1 MLLFQVVKKK
11 TCLIWFSKIFF
22 NYHCCT
28 SMSLGPVNCL
38 YLNYCKKI
46 GTMWVFFIV
55 YATRLPWPAIQGVE
69 LIWDPLSCVELT
81 DDEFVPPQ
89 ELMEESSSEGSVD
102 VPAQAPMKRKKRKP
116 LRTSKRAKQ
125 TITCSDKDSRS
136 TENEEETNTGKVSAM
151 KLQKK
156 EDGEFT
162 GRSIIVFIVRLVAN
176 KWQGTCCGNT
186 VLKQRLQ
193 KQ

>member
-1 MLLFQVVKKK
+1 
-11 TCLIWFSKIFF
+11 
-22 NYHCCT
+22 
-28 SMSLGPVNCL
+28 
-38 YLNYCKKI
+38 
-46 GTMWVFFIV
+46 
-55 YATRLPWPAIQGVE
+55 
-69 LIWDPLSCVELT
+69 
-81 DDEFVPPQ
+81 
-89 ELMEESSSEGSVD
+89 MEESSSEGSVD
-102 VPAQAPMKRKKRKP
+102 VPAQAPMKGEKKKG

-162 GRSIIVFIVRLVAN
+162 VRSIVFIVRLVAT

-186 VLKQRLQ
+186 VLKQWLQ